1 MWWTKMKHCGW
12 LVAKDY
18 HIMQSIVYLGW
29 NLFLKN
35 SLKSSTSNSSS
46 ENSLGFLL
54 GTLGVEVEGVQG
66 SVCLKVSRS
75 CRDNRVQMINFGNYT
90 YSTQLGTE
98 LKNLFTQDWT
108 FKDIQT
114 VLSWSL
120 VWNKTQAHEM
130 TYTWRS
136 LKEMHL
142 KEWRK
147 IYVKRFHHQ

>member
-18 HIMQSIVYLGW
+18 HVMQSSVYLGW

-66 SVCLKVSRS
+66 SVCLKFSRS
-75 CRDNRVQMINFGNYT
+75 WRDNRVQMINFGNYT

-120 VWNKTQAHEM
+120 VWNKIQAHEM

-136 LKEMHL
+136 LKEMHH